1 MKKSFITA
9 IVAVGFA
16 FFASGCS
23 TMHMGWTAVTGQHK
37 LDDGAMKAYDDMFT
51 SVVEHGDPARAM
63 MNEYKVQED
72 VPNEDVI
79 ESIKALAE
87 EYNMRIVGDTKMFNI
102 PDAKPT
108 EVKFVENVSLCSLYI
123 AKKFLNHSR
132 YFGGFMPCRIMLVE
146 YGNGERYL
154 ITMDL
159 TLAIHGGYPLPP
171 EMLELATKVS
181 KAMVEIPER
190 AAKGDF

>member
-1 MKKSFITA
+1 MRKRIITA
-9 IVAVGFA
+9 LLAMGIA
-16 FFASGCS
+16 FFATGCS

-37 LDDGAMKAYDDMFT
+37 LDDGAMDAYDAMFT
-51 SVVEHGDPARAM
+51 EVVKYGDPARAM
-63 MNEYKVQED
+63 MKEYKVAED
-72 VPNEDVI
+72 VSNEDVI

-87 EYNMRIVGDTKMFNI
+87 EYNMRVTGDVKMFTI
-102 PDAKPT
+102 PDAKADQ
-108 EVKFVENVSLCSLYI
+108 VKYVENVSMCSLFI

-146 YGNGERYL
+146 YGNGDRYL

-171 EMLELATKVS
+171 EMLKLATHVQT
-181 KAMVEIPER
+181 AMVEIPSR